1 MKTTVYFSISSPGN
15 RIKILSLSQLYISL
29 GQKQIKLCFV
39 APGELS
45 KEMIRK
51 SFLACGLTNAVD
63 GSEDDEIHCLKPGQ
77 PCEKGCELLREH
89 LKLLNT
95 EEENPFVPDAE
106 DIAACMPEERLVD
119 EDHDSDEDV
128 EVD

>member
-1 MKTTVYFSISSPGN
+1 M
-15 RIKILSLSQLYISL
+15 SQLYISL
-29 GQKQIKLCFV
+29 GQKQIKLCFD
-39 APGELS
+39 APGELLPPRKRIVEWILEAWSKLS
-45 KEMIRK
+45 KEMIQK

-77 PCEKGCELLREH
+77 PCEKGRELLREH

-106 DIAACMPEERLVD
+106 DIAAFMPEERLVD